1 MPERLPRVAPSWEW
15 CCGCVQSVMIVGFGS
30 DWSRPIGSGPAAA
43 PSSEQTAGRRLGMV
57 PGPVAGLG
65 SGWGLRGA
73 EPGMFPSEER
83 TAVSDH
89 VAVRDM
95 VEDTADCCHWRG
107 GSADAVL
114 G

>member
-1 MPERLPRVAPSWEW
+1 V
-15 CCGCVQSVMIVGFGS
+15 VIVGCGS

-43 PSSEQTAGRRLGMV
+43 PSSEQTAGRRRGVV

-73 EPGMFPSEER
+73 EPGMFPAEER
-83 TAVSDH
+83 TAVFDR
-89 VAVRDM
+89 VAVRDP
-95 VEDTADCCHWRG
+95 VGDTADCCHRRG